1 MLAIDGVLYFAA
13 AVCFSLWPEGK
24 GRELFERMRGASA
37 GVVVVSTGGGRPF
50 ESADESVVAERTRAS
65 SADGAAILIQ
75 GLVKDYSAVSSGK
88 AVAKRAINDLY
99 LSIQRGEVFGLLG
112 PNGAG
117 KTTTLQVLTG
127 LTSPSSGSAFV
138 CGFDISTHMKN
149 VKRVIGVCP
158 QFDILWEDMSVR
170 RKYTRN
176 HSWVNQVP
184 ERLGYIS
191 WTNQAPESLGY
202 IYWFIKRWNVWGL
215 PLGSIKRWNAWG
227 YILTDCL

>member
-24 GRELFERMRGASA
+24 GRELFERVRGASA
-37 GVVVVSTGGGRPF
+37 GVVAPVDVVSTGGGRPF
-50 ESADESVVAERTRAS
+50 ESADESVVAERARAS
-65 SADGAAILIQ
+65 SADDAAILIQ

-88 AVAKRAINDLY
+88 AVTKRAINDLY

-138 CGFDISTHMKN
+138 CGFDISTHMEN

-176 HSWVNQVP
+176 LSWIKQAP
-184 ERLGYIS
+184 ERLGYIF
-191 WTNQAPESLGY
+191 WTNQAPDSES
-202 IYWFIKRWNVWGL
+202 IF
-215 PLGSIKRWNAWG
+215 
-227 YILTDCL
+227 

>member
-24 GRELFERMRGASA
+24 GRELFERVRGASA
-37 GVVVVSTGGGRPF
+37 GVVAPVDVVSTGGGRPF
-50 ESADESVVAERTRAS
+50 ESADESVVAERARAS
-65 SADGAAILIQ
+65 SADDAAILIQ

-88 AVAKRAINDLY
+88 AVTKRAINDLY

-138 CGFDISTHMKN
+138 CAANQYAHGKTSKGLQASVRSLIY
-149 VKRVIGVCP
+149 C
-158 QFDILWEDMSVR
+158 LWEDMSVR

-176 HSWVNQVP
+176 LSWIKQAP
-184 ERLGYIS
+184 ERLGYIF
-191 WTNQAPESLGY
+191 WTNQAPDSES
-202 IYWFIKRWNVWGL
+202 IF
-215 PLGSIKRWNAWG
+215 
-227 YILTDCL
+227 